1 MDTVI
6 KVEHIRKE
14 FNADRKN
21 VLEVL
26 NDISFEVKENEF
38 ICIVGPSGCGKSTLL
53 RIISGL
59 ESLTEGRVL
68 YRGEP
73 LKEPRREIGVVFQN
87 YSLMPWLTVKE
98 NISLGLKF
106 QRMDKHK
113 IGKIVQEYLEMIGM
127 ESFANAYPHELSGGM
142 RQRVAIARSLANDPD
157 VVLMDEP
164 FGALDAYTRIL
175 LQKELLRIWNLRKK
189 TILFVTHG
197 VDEAVSLAD
206 RILLMSRR
214 NHNILNTYDVDME
227 RPRDRTDPRYG
238 KLTQTL
244 LEALEQE
251 QLQQHSISGETR

>member
-1 MDTVI
+1 METVI
-6 KVEHIRKE
+6 KVEHVGKE
-14 FNADRKN
+14 FDPGKKNA
-21 VLEVL
+21 LEVL
-26 NDISFEVKENEF
+26 SDVSFEVKENEF

-53 RIISGL
+53 RILSGL
-59 ESLTEGRVL
+59 ESATEGQVL

-73 LKEPRREIGVVFQN
+73 LREPRREIGVVFQN
-87 YSLMPWLTVKE
+87 YSLMPWLTVRE

-106 QRMDKHK
+106 QRVNRQE
-113 IGKIVQEYLEMIGM
+113 IRKIVQEYLEMIGM
-127 ESFANAYPHELSGGM
+127 ESFAEAYPHELSGGM
-142 RQRVAIARSLANDPD
+142 RQRVAIARSLASDPD

-175 LQKELLRIWNLRKK
+175 LQKELLRIWNLRRK

-197 VDEAVSLAD
+197 VDESVTLAD

-214 NHNILNTYDVDME
+214 NHNIVHTYDVDME

-238 KLTQTL
+238 RLTQTL

-251 QLQQHSISGETR
+251 QVQEQRLR